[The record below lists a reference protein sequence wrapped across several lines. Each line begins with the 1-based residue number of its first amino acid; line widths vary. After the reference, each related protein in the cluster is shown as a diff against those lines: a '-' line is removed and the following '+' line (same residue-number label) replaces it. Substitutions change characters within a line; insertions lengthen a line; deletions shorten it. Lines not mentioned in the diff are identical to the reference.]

1 MNNTNIELVADG
13 QPCAVIVISQAA
25 VQSLP
30 TLDDEKANPEVPA
43 DKIAWA
49 AHDLQV
55 YLEKM
60 SGAEVPIVGDDQP
73 TPAGTTILV
82 GRSSLTTAFDAEI
95 PAGVTNLREEEGY
108 AILTDDTTLVLA
120 GNDQGPYHG
129 TEYAVSFF
137 LYSLGVR
144 WYLPGEFGEV
154 IPDHSTITVAPTREI
169 SRPDF
174 KMRNWWT
181 YWFAKDLL
189 GIETRW
195 KIHNGMN
202 VEKIV
207 SWPDDSSVRSVL
219 PPEEE
224 KDNPEFAEVFAQ
236 DAAGR
241 PYPYMPNLSSEQ
253 SVQYAAEVI
262 KARFREHPDP
272 NCDGPTTWGSTSW
285 GIGADDGLPRD
296 FSPGTEERHM
306 NFPSMMGRFNE
317 PTGMSTTEEWMDWV
331 QRVAAE
337 VYKEFPDHIIT
348 TNGYANRDTPPIGLT
363 PDPKIWIM
371 FAAIFSD
378 TYHAYDN
385 PRSWMTLRQ
394 YSMLK
399 DWASMYDNIYM
410 YNYLY
415 YNLAGCGAPPI
426 PLARRHMHEM
436 PMLKKLGLAGFA
448 DEGRTVA
455 GEAGVFPT
463 YVRARLMWDA
473 DQDAQALMSEF
484 FDDWYGPAAV
494 PAQAFWDAM
503 ESAIEDTV
511 FGGNEDHML
520 SLVYTPELIARL
532 EVHLLEAER
541 LAKDDPW
548 AAPRVRA
555 DRAMFDYLLAYK
567 AMERAEFDAD
577 WPEAAKQAEQMN
589 EVLKP
594 AMDIS
599 RFYWDIEAPE
609 NKKLIVGQAHG
620 FYYWGTMPR
629 RDYYRELT
637 ELTNGTTGELI
648 TVLPESAKFRTDYRD
663 DGRFDGWYR
672 HEFDDTDWETALTTL
687 PFFAQGSYLDDQ
699 GFPYLGALWYRLEVD
714 VPEVTAG
721 RAVRL
726 YCTVAETE
734 AWVWVNGVYVGHRPY
749 NEAYLRPNE
758 LDLEVTDALAPGG
771 NNSVVLRL
779 HTNYQPAQMAA
790 GLASRLFLY
799 TPSDDHPRS
808 GATERVKSDQLM
820 G

>member
-1 MNNTNIELVADG
+1 MNNANIELVADG

-262 KARFREHPDP
+262 KASFREHPDP
-272 NCDGPTTWGSTSW
+272 NCDGPTTWGRTSW

-306 NFPSMMGRFNE
+306 NFPSMMGRFND

-473 DQDAQALMSEF
+473 DQDAQALMTEF

>member
-1 MNNTNIELVADG
+1 MNNANIELVADG
-13 QPCAVIVISQAA
+13 QPSAVIVISQAA

-262 KARFREHPDP
+262 KASFREHPDP
-272 NCDGPTTWGSTSW
+272 NCDGPTTWGRTSW

-306 NFPSMMGRFNE
+306 NFPSMMGRFND

-473 DQDAQALMSEF
+473 DQDAQALMTEF

-577 WPEAAKQAEQMN
+577 WPEAARQAEQMN

>member
-1 MNNTNIELVADG
+1 MNNANIELVADG
-13 QPCAVIVISQAA
+13 QPSAVIVISQAA

-262 KARFREHPDP
+262 KASFREHPDP
-272 NCDGPTTWGSTSW
+272 NCDGPTTWGRTSW

-306 NFPSMMGRFNE
+306 NFPSMMGRFND

-473 DQDAQALMSEF
+473 DQDAQALMTEF

-577 WPEAAKQAEQMN
+577 WPEAARQAEHMN

>member
-1 MNNTNIELVADG
+1 MNNANIELVADG
-13 QPCAVIVISQAA
+13 QPSAVIVISQAA

-181 YWFAKDLL
+181 YWFANDLL

-207 SWPDDSSVRSVL
+207 SWANDSSVRFVL

-306 NFPSMMGRFNE
+306 NFPSMMGRFND

-555 DRAMFDYLLAYK
+555 DRATFDYLLAYK

-577 WPEAAKQAEQMN
+577 WPEAARQAEQMN

-620 FYYWGTMPR
+620 FYYWGTLPR

-749 NEAYLRPNE
+749 NEAYVRPNE

-808 GATERVKSDQLM
+808 GVTERVKSDQLM

>member
-1 MNNTNIELVADG
+1 MDKPNIQLVADG

-30 TLDDEKANPEVPA
+30 TLDDEKADPRVPA

-181 YWFAKDLL
+181 SWFAKDLC

-202 VEKIV
+202 VDKIV

-224 KDNPEFAEVFAQ
+224 KDNPDFAEIFAQ

-241 PYPYMPNLSSEQ
+241 PYPHMPNLSSEQ

-272 NCDGPTTWGSTSW
+272 NCDGPTKWGSTSW

-296 FSPGTEERHM
+296 FSAGTEERHM
-306 NFPSMMGRFNE
+306 NFQSMMGRFND

-348 TNGYANRDTPPIGLT
+348 TNGYANRDTPPIGLN

-394 YSMLK
+394 YNMLK

-426 PLARRHMHEM
+426 PVARRHIHEM

-473 DQDAQALMSEF
+473 DQDAQALMTEF
-484 FDDWYGPAAV
+484 FADWYGPAAV

-532 EVHLLEAER
+532 EVHLQEAEA
-541 LAKDDPW
+541 LAAGDEW
-548 AAPRVRA
+548 AAARVLA
-555 DRAMFDYLLAYK
+555 DRVTFDHLLAYK
-567 AMERAEFDAD
+567 AMERAEADAD
-577 WPEAAKQAEQMN
+577 FAAAAEHAQGMID
-589 EVLKP
+589 VRKP
-594 AMDIS
+594 ATALS
-599 RFYWDIEAPE
+599 RFYWDPSTKTDWKPGEAE
-609 NKKLIVGQAHG
+609 G
-620 FYYWGTMPR
+620 FYYWGAMAR

-637 ELTNGTTGELI
+637 DLTNGTTGELI
-648 TVLPESAKFRTDYRD
+648 TVLPESAKFRTDCRD

-672 HEFDDTDWETALTTL
+672 PEFDDTDWETALTTL

-714 VPEVTAG
+714 VPEAAAD
-721 RAVRL
+721 RAVWL

-734 AWVWVNGVYVGHRPY
+734 AWVWVNGVYVGRRPY

-771 NNSVVLRL
+771 NNSVVVRL

-790 GLASRLFLY
+790 GLMSRLFLY
-799 TPSDDHPRS
+799 APRDDHPRS
-808 GATERVKSDQLM
+808 GAAERVKSEQLM

>member
-1 MNNTNIELVADG
+1 MNNANIELVADG
-13 QPCAVIVISQAA
+13 QPSAVIVISQAA

-82 GRSSLTTAFDAEI
+82 GRSSLTTAFDVEI

-262 KARFREHPDP
+262 KASFREHPDP
-272 NCDGPTTWGSTSW
+272 NCDGPTTWGRTSW

-306 NFPSMMGRFNE
+306 NFPSMMGRFND

-577 WPEAAKQAEQMN
+577 WPEAARQAEQMN

>member
-1 MNNTNIELVADG
+1 MNNANIELVADS
-13 QPCAVIVISQAA
+13 QPSAVIVISQAA

-306 NFPSMMGRFNE
+306 NFPSMMGRFND

-555 DRAMFDYLLAYK
+555 DRATFDYLLAYK

-577 WPEAAKQAEQMN
+577 WPEAARQAEQMN

-620 FYYWGTMPR
+620 FYYWGTLPR

-714 VPEVTAG
+714 VPAVTAG

>member
-1 MNNTNIELVADG
+1 MNNANIELVADG

-224 KDNPEFAEVFAQ
+224 KDNPEFAEIFAQ

-262 KARFREHPDP
+262 KASFREHPDP

-306 NFPSMMGRFNE
+306 NFPSMMGRFND